1 MNIEI
6 APIEFQK
13 ELNWYDARLYCFS
26 LTIDG
31 KTGWRLPTNKEQE
44 FLKSLTIESADEW
57 YWTSDD
63 YAENLVVCY
72 NWHSEMCASAHKEKN
87 ACYARPVRDL
97 KDN

>member
-13 ELNWYDARLYCFS
+13 ELNWEDAKLYCFS

-44 FLKSLTIESADEW
+44 FLQSQTVESSDEW
-57 YWTSDD
+57 YWTSNDD
-63 YAENLVVCY
+63 DDWVVCY
-72 NWHSEMCASAHKEKN
+72 NWHSELGSHSFKEHIR
-87 ACYARPVRDL
+87 YARPVRDL